1 MIPLSSTAPDTG
13 EEQVI
18 FGEGFD
24 NDLVV
29 ITRRIMAAG
38 PVSVRD
44 TTRRDR
50 YSRRAPKNHSR
61 VDRYR
66 ARTTTVSDSIVNS
79 APSNPP
85 DSLTSSKPASSHSSR
100 RAAGA

>member
-13 EEQVI
+13 EEQAI
-18 FGEGFD
+18 FGEGFG

-44 TTRRDR
+44 
-50 YSRRAPKNHSR
+50 P
-61 VDRYR
+61 
-66 ARTTTVSDSIVNS
+66 
-79 APSNPP
+79 
-85 DSLTSSKPASSHSSR
+85 
-100 RAAGA
+100 GQ

>member
-44 TTRRDR
+44 
-50 YSRRAPKNHSR
+50 P
-61 VDRYR
+61 
-66 ARTTTVSDSIVNS
+66 
-79 APSNPP
+79 
-85 DSLTSSKPASSHSSR
+85 
-100 RAAGA
+100 GQ